1 MLPDL
6 RFLRAIE
13 PPIDDC
19 VVQEAERRQRISVNS
34 GFGEGKGQVAIDTAG
49 NVFLVWWSRKR
60 GARPPLARG
69 PVQHFA
75 IGMRE
80 NAHGRSIF
88 RSTPHRI

>member
-1 MLPDL
+1 LKREEKGSAFPPQLSCELMRKSSSQLAPKLLVLMLPDL

-49 NVFLVWWSRKR
+49 NVFSSL
-60 GARPPLARG
+60 GG
-69 PVQHFA
+69 
-75 IGMRE
+75 
-80 NAHGRSIF
+80 
-88 RSTPHRI
+88 

>member
-49 NVFLVWWSRKR
+49 NVFLVWWS
-60 GARPPLARG
+60 
-69 PVQHFA
+69 
-75 IGMRE
+75 E
-80 NAHGRSIF
+80 NGGHGRRWLGGRC
-88 RSTPHRI
+88 RSLRSA

>member
-19 VVQEAERRQRISVNS
+19 VVQEAERQQRISVNS

-49 NVFLVWWSRKR
+49 MYFLVLVVKK
-60 GARPPLARG
+60 GG
-69 PVQHFA
+69 
-75 IGMRE
+75 
-80 NAHGRSIF
+80 HGRRWLGGRC
-88 RSTPHRI
+88 RSLRAA

>member
-34 GFGEGKGQVAIDTAG
+34 VFGEGKGQVAIDTAG
-49 NVFLVWWSRKR
+49 NVFSSL
-60 GARPPLARG
+60 GG
-69 PVQHFA
+69 
-75 IGMRE
+75 
-80 NAHGRSIF
+80 
-88 RSTPHRI
+88 